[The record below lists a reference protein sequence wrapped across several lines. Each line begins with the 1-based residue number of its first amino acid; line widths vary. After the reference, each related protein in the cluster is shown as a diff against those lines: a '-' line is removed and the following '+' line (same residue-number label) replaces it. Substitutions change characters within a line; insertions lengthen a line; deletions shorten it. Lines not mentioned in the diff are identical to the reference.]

1 MKTIKNNLNIF
12 QKCILEQKNCLK
24 VLLMKVFEILYGR
37 KLINQIF
44 FNKSGKALKSAP
56 SSKAPK
62 KSTQH

>member
-1 MKTIKNNLNIF
+1 MYFRKKSLLKIIVNES
-12 QKCILEQKNCLK
+12 ILKFYTE
-24 VLLMKVFEILYGR
+24 R

-62 KSTQH
+62 KSTQR